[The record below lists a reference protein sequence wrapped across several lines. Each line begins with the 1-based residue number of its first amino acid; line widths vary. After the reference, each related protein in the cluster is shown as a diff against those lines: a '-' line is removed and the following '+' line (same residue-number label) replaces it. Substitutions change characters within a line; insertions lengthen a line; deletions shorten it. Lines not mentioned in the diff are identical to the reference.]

1 MATYETS
8 IKTKEA
14 LINAAGELAAEK
26 GFASVSTRAIALRA
40 DENVGSIHY
49 HFGSKEKLFEAVVRT
64 VVQVWKANPISAQI
78 NRHDTVAPG
87 GQAQAIRAIVHRNIT
102 LLFGRESPR
111 WHCRVIFQVMQSKG
125 PLSEIFQTEI
135 IRPSHSAITALLQRI
150 DPAISD
156 REAFLRILIMNTP
169 IFFHADNMGFILD
182 SLHEKRYSADYLQN
196 LEDLIVRQTQ
206 LLLGLPPR

>member
-1 MATYETS
+1 
-8 IKTKEA
+8 
-14 LINAAGELAAEK
+14 
-26 GFASVSTRAIALRA
+26 VSTRAIALRA

-78 NRHDTVAPG
+78 NRHDTVAPV

-111 WHCRVIFQVMQSKG
+111 WYCRVIFQVMQSEG
-125 PLSEIFQTEI
+125 PLREIFQREI
-135 IRPSHSAITALLQRI
+135 ITPSHAAITALLQRI

-182 SLHEKRYSADYLQN
+182 SLQEKRYSADYLQN